1 MLELHYIVLYMYDKK
16 ISSFSGK
23 NVSKATIL
31 ILNTIQC
38 VDYLVKSA

>member
-1 MLELHYIVLYMYDKK
+1 MCDKK
-16 ISSFSGK
+16 YQVFSGK
-23 NVSKATIL
+23 NVSNATIL